1 MIDLRSDTVTKP
13 TPEMRRAMMEAEV
26 GDDVYGEDPTVNLLE
41 QRAAEISGKEA
52 ALFVPTGTMGNTIAV
67 KLHTRH
73 GEEVICD
80 VRAHLLE
87 YELSMLAWFS
97 GCVGRPI
104 QTSDGIMSWE
114 QIAREIRPLGPHR
127 ARTGLIEIENTN
139 NIAGGTV
146 YPLALVY
153 EICDNAHARGLKVH
167 MDGARVFNAAEAIG
181 KPVREIA
188 AKVDTVMFCL
198 SKALG
203 APVGSMLAG
212 TEEDIAQAR
221 LYRKRLGGGMRQAGV
236 LAAAGLIAL
245 EQSPRHLIEDHR
257 NARLMAKGLARIP
270 GIRIDPAKV
279 QTNIV
284 IFDVSGTGLAG
295 AALRSRLKERGI
307 LINPINATVMRL
319 VTHYDVDREGC
330 ELALAALAEVTAQVQ
345 SSAIASGV
353 LQ

>member
-13 TPEMRRAMMEAEV
+13 TPEMRRAMLEAEV

-41 QRAAEISGKEA
+41 RRAAEIAGKEA

-67 KLHTRH
+67 KLHTHH

-114 QIAREIRPLGPHR
+114 QIEREIRPLGPHR
-127 ARTGLIEIENTN
+127 ARTALIEIENTN

-146 YPLALVY
+146 YPLALLY
-153 EICDNAHARGLKVH
+153 EICDGAHECGLKVH
-167 MDGARVFNAAEAIG
+167 MDGARVFNAAEALG

-212 TEEDIAQAR
+212 TAEDIAQGR

-245 EQSPRHLIEDHR
+245 EQSPRHLSEDHR
-257 NARLMAKGLARIP
+257 NARLLARGLAGIP

-279 QTNIV
+279 QSNIV
-284 IFDVSGTGLAG
+284 IFEVSGTDQAAG
-295 AALRSRLKERGI
+295 EISARLKQLGV
-307 LINPINATVMRL
+307 LIDPIGAKLLRA

-330 ELALAALAEVTAQVQ
+330 ELALAAMAEVAANASTAAV
-345 SSAIASGV
+345 
-353 LQ
+353 

>member
-41 QRAAEISGKEA
+41 SRAAAIAGKEA
-52 ALFVPTGTMGNTIAV
+52 AMFVPTGTMGNTIAV
-67 KLHTRH
+67 KLHTHH

-87 YELSMLAWFS
+87 YELAMLAWFS

-104 QTSDGIMSWE
+104 RTGDGIMSWE
-114 QIAREIRPLGPHR
+114 QIAPEIRPLGPHR
-127 ARTGLIEIENTN
+127 ARTAMIEVENTN

-146 YPLALVY
+146 YPLARVQ
-153 EICDNAHARGLKVH
+153 EICSHAHDRGLKVH
-167 MDGARVFNAAEAIG
+167 MDGARVFNAAEFLG
-181 KPVREIA
+181 KPVRDIVA
-188 AKVDTVMFCL
+188 PVDTVMFCL

-212 TEEDIAQAR
+212 TAEDIAQAR

-245 EQSPRHLIEDHR
+245 EQGPRRLGEDHR
-257 NARLMAKGLARIP
+257 NARMMAKSLAGIP

-284 IFDVSGTGLAG
+284 MFEVSGTGLS
-295 AALRSRLKERGI
+295 AAEISRRLKERGV
-307 LINPINATVMRL
+307 LINPVGTNWMRL

-330 ELALAALAEVTAQVQ
+330 ELALAALAEVTAGVD
-345 SSAIASGV
+345 AIVTS
-353 LQ
+353 